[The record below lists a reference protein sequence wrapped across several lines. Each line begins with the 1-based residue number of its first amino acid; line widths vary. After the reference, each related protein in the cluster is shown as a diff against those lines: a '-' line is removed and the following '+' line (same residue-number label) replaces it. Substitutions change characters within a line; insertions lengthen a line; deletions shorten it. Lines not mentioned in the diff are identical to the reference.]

1 MAEITRKQL
10 KTNGRK
16 QTDTYQYNVSEYV
29 YMDKKV
35 WIRKIGEGNVDC
47 NVKEQK
53 KIRRKSEVKENQKEI
68 KKTRRR

>member
-1 MAEITRKQL
+1 MSQSLLLSPFGSEKQVSFVAEITRKQL

-35 WIRKIGEGNVDC
+35 WIRKNR
-47 NVKEQK
+47 
-53 KIRRKSEVKENQKEI
+53 RRKC
-68 KKTRRR
+68 